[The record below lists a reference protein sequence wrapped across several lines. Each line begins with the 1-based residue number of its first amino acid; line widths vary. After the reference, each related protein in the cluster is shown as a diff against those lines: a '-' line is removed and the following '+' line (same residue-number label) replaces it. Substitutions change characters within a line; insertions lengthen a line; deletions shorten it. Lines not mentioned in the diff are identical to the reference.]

1 MVRMSHLPVRIKP
14 NSFKI
19 STFDFLFKF
28 HSILWRERERV
39 TIRFDF
45 VEKEIWES
53 LEEKRMASMMGE
65 AS

>member
-1 MVRMSHLPVRIKP
+1 MLGMSHLPVRIKP
-14 NSFKI
+14 NSFEI
-19 STFDFLFKF
+19 DLRLFIQVSFDFV
-28 HSILWRERERV
+28 ERERV

-53 LEEKRMASMMGE
+53 LGEKRMASMMAE